1 MCRFAISMVVALAIV
16 GSFAAR
22 AARAEQVKC
31 EGTITKID
39 GEKVTVRTPTNR
51 EEHMFVVPATKIMLD
66 GKAAKP
72 NDLKVGQRVTSTC
85 NKEGDKMTCTMIEA
99 SSRTP

>member
-16 GSFAAR
+16 GTVAAR
-22 AARAEQVKC
+22 AAHAEQAKC

-39 GEKVTVRTPTNR
+39 GENVTVKTPANQ
-51 EEHMFVVPATKIMLD
+51 EEHMTVVPATKIMLD

-72 NDLKVGQRVTSTC
+72 NDLKVGQHVKCTC
-85 NKEGDKMTCTMIEA
+85 NKEGDKMTCAMVEA

>member
-1 MCRFAISMVVALAIV
+1 MCRIAISMVVALAII

-22 AARAEQVKC
+22 AARAEQLKC

-39 GEKVTVRTPTNR
+39 GEKVTVKTPTNQ
-51 EEHMFVVPATKIMLD
+51 EEHMVVVPATKIMID

-72 NDLKVGQRVTSTC
+72 NDLKVGQHVKCTC
-85 NKEGDKMTCTMIEA
+85 NKEGDKMTCNMIEA